1 MLSQDEY
8 ILCLTSMID
17 GAMQALMAGHDEV
30 AMVMMKTTITS
41 TWDLTRP
48 DVRMEVVDL
57 TSRLGEIDDA
67 ADYIESVAVHIVWAE
82 DGEPLMGFGHG
93 LSRKGDD
100 IRMSNVP
107 ERIMDA
113 VGVMID
119 ETIKSLGLDPDDDRL
134 TNLQKLIQAK
144 TEKVID
150 DEVAEFS
157 SELDSIFETWRGGE
171 S

>member
-1 MLSQDEY
+1 MLSKDEY
-8 ILCLTSMID
+8 IMCITSMID
-17 GAMQALMAGHDEV
+17 GAMQAVQAGHDEV
-30 AMVMMKTTITS
+30 AMSLFQTTITS

-57 TSRLGEIDDA
+57 TSRLGEIEDA
-67 ADYIESVAVHIVWAE
+67 PDYVESVAVHVVWAG

-93 LSRKGDD
+93 LSQKGKN
-100 IRMSNVP
+100 IRTSDVP
-107 ERIMDA
+107 KRIMDA
-113 VGVMID
+113 IGVMID

-134 TNLQKLIQAK
+134 TNLNKLIQTK

-157 SELDSIFETWRGGE
+157 SELDSIFETWKGGT
-171 S
+171 

>member
-8 ILCLTSMID
+8 IMCITSMID
-17 GAMQALMAGHDEV
+17 GAMQAMQAGHDEV
-30 AMVMMKTTITS
+30 AMSLFQTTITS

-57 TSRLGEIDDA
+57 TSRLGEIEDA
-67 ADYIESVAVHIVWAE
+67 PDYVESVAVHVVWAE
-82 DGEPLMGFGHG
+82 NGEPLMGFGHG
-93 LSRKGDD
+93 LSQKGKN
-100 IRMSNVP
+100 IRTSDVP
-107 ERIMDA
+107 KRIMDA
-113 VGVMID
+113 IGVMID

-134 TNLQKLIQAK
+134 TNLNKLIQTK

-157 SELDSIFETWRGGE
+157 SELDSIFETWKGGT
-171 S
+171 